1 MAWDPHPHRQR
12 PASLSTSRRL
22 LPACMDSVRPAWQV
36 WLWSTPALA
45 GVPCGRRGRLPNW
58 ARNSLGKGALRAGHG
73 LPAGLLGGCWL
84 HFWHTFA
91 FALWES
97 ASASTLDSPLQ
108 ASCCFC
114 AILSSLSCLERLA
127 GGLPF
132 TLLSQEGS
140 SGRARGHLPGR
151 AIRCRGT
158 LSRNSDAVVF
168 VLAATP
174 SISIEYGREGNCFHV
189 SRFLAEMFGGGH
201 ALATRRHLAFSP
213 SLCCPVPVGL
223 LCLWGSLCL

>member
-36 WLWSTPALA
+36 WLWSTPAGA

-73 LPAGLLGGCWL
+73 LPAGL
-84 HFWHTFA
+84 
-91 FALWES
+91 
-97 ASASTLDSPLQ
+97 
-108 ASCCFC
+108 
-114 AILSSLSCLERLA
+114 LERLA